1 MTAVSLALLSLLP
14 VDFGY
19 VWFGL
24 LLFVFG
30 VGNGLFV
37 APNRAAVMNCL
48 PPWRRG
54 VGSGIASTFQ
64 NSGQVFSI
72 GIYFSLMII
81 GLSSRLPHALY
92 AGLVAHGVSGADA
105 ARVAHLSPAS
115 TLFASLL
122 GANPVAAL
130 LGPHALHALP
140 HAQAQALTGRQFF
153 PRLITPAFAGAL
165 SAAFRF
171 SFIAY
176 VIAAGASWLR
186 GGTYQWSAETA
197 GEDDAPPSRGAP
209 AAVSR

>member
-1 MTAVSLALLSLLP
+1 MFGPLGPGGDGPGRGGKHHDRWSLRKKLVVWGCTALAGVIVLCAVSLALLSLLP

-81 GLSSRLPHALY
+81 GLSARLRAYIEPTLE
-92 AGLVAHGVSGADA
+92 LI
-105 ARVAHLSPAS
+105 RPLPAS
-115 TLFASLL
+115 AVMR
-122 GANPVAAL
+122 A
-130 LGPHALHALP
+130 
-140 HAQAQALTGRQFF
+140 
-153 PRLITPAFAGAL
+153 
-165 SAAFRF
+165 
-171 SFIAY
+171 
-176 VIAAGASWLR
+176 
-186 GGTYQWSAETA
+186 
-197 GEDDAPPSRGAP
+197 PSRESRAP
-209 AAVSR
+209 RAVADSFRHSPS